1 MKKKILSL
9 GLVTI
14 VLASTVAC
22 SDQTKTV
29 DEEDNNM
36 NVTQED
42 KKTENKEQDT
52 KVQTDEQEIDSKY
65 QAHIGNIS
73 EISQEDGT
81 FYVTVDNENK
91 EEGYETIKF
100 NVSDETQVLDD
111 KTLDFIDAKDLK
123 EGSTVEAFYEKNSP
137 MTRSIPPMTNAKAI
151 VVREQSKSDQLG
163 IKIDTFDKDFISSD
177 NFLQLNITQ
186 DTEIVDKEGRELI
199 KEDLVDKESIVF
211 YGPAMTM
218 SIPGQSNAVK
228 IIVLTK

>member
-65 QAHIGNIS
+65 QAHRGNIS

-91 EEGYETIKF
+91 EEGYGTIKF

-111 KTLDFIDAKDLK
+111 KTRDFMDTKELK
-123 EGSTVEAFYEKNSP
+123 EGSTVEAFYEQDSP

-151 VVREQSKSDQLG
+151 IMRENTENQLG
-163 IKIDTFDKDFISSD
+163 IKIDTFDSDFISSD
-177 NFLQLNITQ
+177 NSLQLNITK
-186 DTEIVDKEGRELI
+186 DTKIVDKEGKELT
-199 KEDLVDKESIVF
+199 KEDVVDKESIVF